1 MDCSPTRA
9 LQHVVAIRDR
19 EKVVEWMA
27 AQALLHGEKGLA
39 GKAVDEF
46 PSLFRS
52 NDRRRLVGK
61 RPAENDDET
70 VDSKPLKYARI
81 PDQICARTGPKL
93 GEHSSWLYPTL
104 LTEFERLRKA
114 GVKMSTRLLQV
125 VAIAL
130 IEESQHPIFNKAFC
144 FNDREFRRLVTP
156 RRLQDFTD
164 RFNIVYRRLKGKK
177 QVGKESQCASYSEVA
192 AMHGSCAQCSNY
204 PIQGLPDNVDG
215 VAYCSSPTAFI
226 NNSIMQQWLGEV
238 RCWGPGGPFA
248 GERTLWMDNA
258 SGHIGDGV
266 VKDARELRKRVRFF
280 PPNATD
286 LVQPAERFPIQ
297 CIKAHWRL
305 CVSSATY
312 KLFNEESGAKARGLG

>member
-19 EKVVEWMA
+19 EKVVKWMA

-52 NDRRRLVGK
+52 NDRRVNLNIARDWWK
-61 RPAENDDET
+61 RRRAENDDET
-70 VDSKPLKYARI
+70 ADSKPLKYARSGAGNRHQFLI
-81 PDQICARTGPKL
+81 KSARGRGPKL
-93 GEHSSWLYPTL
+93 GDHSSWLYPTL

-130 IEESQHPIFNKAFC
+130 IGESQHPIFNKAFC
-144 FNDREFRRLVTP
+144 FNDREFRGLVTP

-177 QVGKESQCASYSEVA
+177 QVSNDKQREIHVSV
-192 AMHGSCAQCSNY
+192 AMHLGELKQLFDEKLMDSNLQFNMDESHFVIDLDDGKTLDFRGSKHVKYRGIVSGREGITMCVLLRGGSNARIMCPMLIFRNKGSNY
-204 PIQGLPDNVDG
+204 PIQG
-215 VAYCSSPTAFI
+215 SQT
-226 NNSIMQQWLGEV
+226 
-238 RCWGPGGPFA
+238 
-248 GERTLWMDNA
+248 T
-258 SGHIGDGV
+258 
-266 VKDARELRKRVRFF
+266 
-280 PPNATD
+280 
-286 LVQPAERFPIQ
+286 
-297 CIKAHWRL
+297 
-305 CVSSATY
+305 
-312 KLFNEESGAKARGLG
+312 

>member
-52 NDRRRLVGK
+52 NDRRVNLNIARDWG
-61 RPAENDDET
+61 EET
-70 VDSKPLKYARI
+70 SRERRRDL

-258 SGHIGDGV
+258 SGHM
-266 VKDARELRKRVRFF
+266 AM
-280 PPNATD
+280 
-286 LVQPAERFPIQ
+286 
-297 CIKAHWRL
+297 
-305 CVSSATY
+305 
-312 KLFNEESGAKARGLG
+312 RGQRCA